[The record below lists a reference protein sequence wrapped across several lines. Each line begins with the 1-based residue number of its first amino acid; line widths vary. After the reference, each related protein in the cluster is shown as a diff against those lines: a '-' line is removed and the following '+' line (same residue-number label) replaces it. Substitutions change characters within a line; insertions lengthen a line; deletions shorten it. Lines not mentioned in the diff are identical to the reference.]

1 MSGKRVLIVH
11 VVGDDK
17 AARQALADKIVAEAP
32 SLGYALEER
41 KTLGRY
47 IDGET
52 LAMRK
57 LEPVDLIA
65 FARQGAPPA
74 LLDLSDDQ
82 VVAALRSREASLND

>member
-1 MSGKRVLIVH
+1 MTGKRVLIVH

-17 AARQALADKIVAEAP
+17 AARQALADKIAAEAP

-41 KTLGRY
+41 KPLGRY

-65 FARQGAPPA
+65 FAKQGAPP

-82 VVAALRSREASLND
+82 VVAALRSREASFND